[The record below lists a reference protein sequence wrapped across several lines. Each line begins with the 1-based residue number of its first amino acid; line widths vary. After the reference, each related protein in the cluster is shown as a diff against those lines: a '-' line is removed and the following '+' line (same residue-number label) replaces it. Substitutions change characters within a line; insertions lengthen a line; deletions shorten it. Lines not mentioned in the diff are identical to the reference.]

1 MSKGDETVEHGQE
14 IPTVEQGGMPTG
26 GGSYSVTSPGL
37 NFHADGRQRVFRRR
51 NQLFNDPYVRQGDRS
66 GGGSVMVWG
75 AIRFGWRSNLV
86 IVNGTLTSQRYVN
99 EILSTEVVPYI
110 QNHANSIFMQDNAR
124 PHVTRA
130 SLAYLQAN
138 NVSLLDWPAYSP
150 DMNPIEHLWD
160 HLDRQVRART
170 PPPRNLQELRQAL
183 TNE

>member
-86 IVNGTLTSQRYVN
+86 IVNGTLTSQRYLN
-99 EILSTEVVPYI
+99 EILSTEVVLYF
-110 QNHANSIFMQDNAR
+110 QNHANDIFMQDNAR
-124 PHVTRA
+124 PHVARA

-150 DMNPIEHLWD
+150 DI
-160 HLDRQVRART
+160 T
-170 PPPRNLQELRQAL
+170 PSSTFGIIWIGRCAL
-183 TNE
+183 ACHHHAFSRYFIKL